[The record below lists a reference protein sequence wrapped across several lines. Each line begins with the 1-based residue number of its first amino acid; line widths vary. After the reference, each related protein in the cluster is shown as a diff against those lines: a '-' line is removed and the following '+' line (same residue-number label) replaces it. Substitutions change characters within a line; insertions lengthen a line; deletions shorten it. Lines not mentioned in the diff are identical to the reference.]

1 MATYTAN
8 YNLEKPDQSEYY
20 DVDVFNGNADVIDSA
35 LKGLREDVDAAVP
48 KDSIYVIYTTTGT
61 ATAFAVAGITVQSGG
76 IICLKLHVDTGAN
89 PTLSLS
95 GGAAVPLL
103 QEPGKA
109 FKGKSGGVYTFRCDG
124 GNFLLQGGGWGAVP
138 FIASATLTA
147 AGWVNGVQSV
157 PVTGVMAAS
166 CGDLYSAPAATAE
179 QDKAFNSAQL
189 KVTAQDAGSLTVTC
203 RGAVPTIDLPIE
215 VEVRN

>member
-1 MATYTAN
+1 MATYTSN
-8 YNLEKPDQSEYY
+8 YGLEMPAQSEYY
-20 DVDVFNGNADVIDSA
+20 NVDVFNENAEIIDTTM
-35 LKGLREDVDAAVP
+35 KDIQDRAAASVQ
-48 KDSIYVIYTTTGT
+48 KDNLYKIYTTTGT

-95 GGAAVPLL
+95 GGAAMPLL

-157 PVTGVMAAS
+157 LVTGVMAAS

-189 KVTAQDAGSLTVTC
+189 KVTAQAAGSLTVTC